1 MCCGYTAQLNGTN
14 DMNILQLKEQHPEQF
29 ETEHMRYLEHGLDY
43 DWWEHV
49 YDNFREDCAATYD
62 LQVAEITFSGFHSQ
76 GDGAAFEGCMPLSKY
91 MSVND
96 LDVKYPAL
104 YIHARELKLEI
115 QSVMSRRSCYIKGV
129 DTDDWDVQSWPSGV
143 FALLD
148 ADVWDEMVSADLRD
162 GNFEEETTKFLRG
175 LADDLYKQLGREY
188 EYLSSEEAFIE
199 SAECNEI
206 NYEVSV

>member
-1 MCCGYTAQLNGTN
+1 
-14 DMNILQLKEQHPEQF
+14 MNILQLKEQHPKQF
-29 ETEHMRYLEHGLDY
+29 ETEHMLYLEHGLDY
-43 DWWEHV
+43 DWWEHI
-49 YDNFREDCAATYD
+49 YDNFREDCADAYD
-62 LQVAEITFSGFHSQ
+62 LQVAEITFSGFDAQ

-91 MSVND
+91 MSVNN

-104 YIHARELKLEI
+104 YIHAKELKLEI

-175 LADDLYKQLGREY
+175 LADDLYKQLDREH
-188 EYLSSEEAFIE
+188 EYWNSEEAFIE
-199 SAECNEI
+199 SAERNEI